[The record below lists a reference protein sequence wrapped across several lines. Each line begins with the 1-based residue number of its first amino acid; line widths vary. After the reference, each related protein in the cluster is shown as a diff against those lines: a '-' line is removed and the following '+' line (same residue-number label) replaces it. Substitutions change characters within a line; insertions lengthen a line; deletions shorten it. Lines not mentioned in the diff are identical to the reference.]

1 MAVHQLKKYLKWRL
15 IVVAKAG
22 NIDFE
27 FKSERA
33 GLWCLNKKGS
43 ERWMSITLASTET
56 NEVVN
61 TIATNDTE
69 IIKRILSAPG
79 EGLRIRSFQTVVTCD
94 FPDNKGIAVADV
106 LEFVEKRTKRG
117 ELFYLVLT
125 KFSCY
130 QFGGPIKLM
139 ANQVEP
145 GSDVVIYTDEPPARR
160 YYGG

>member
-1 MAVHQLKKYLKWRL
+1 M
-15 IVVAKAG
+15 VAKAG

-106 LEFVEKRTKRG
+106 LDLSRNGPSEANCFTLFLPNSVAISLAALSSSWPTK
-117 ELFYLVLT
+117 
-125 KFSCY
+125 
-130 QFGGPIKLM
+130 
-139 ANQVEP
+139 
-145 GSDVVIYTDEPPARR
+145 
-160 YYGG
+160 